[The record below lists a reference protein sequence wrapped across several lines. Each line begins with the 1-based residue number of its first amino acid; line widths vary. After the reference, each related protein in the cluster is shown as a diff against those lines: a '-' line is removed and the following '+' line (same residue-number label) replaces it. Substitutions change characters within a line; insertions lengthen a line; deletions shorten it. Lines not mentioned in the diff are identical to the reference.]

1 MTPLPHT
8 AMQLLSFDALHPDG
22 QQLSLLAQPVIM
34 PPSGAL
40 THWTWHPVPV
50 STRRTQPMFGHIVG
64 QAPAPPSPIP
74 VSQSS
79 PGSTTPFPQAAGQ
92 SPSRFA
98 LQPVIGQQ
106 PSCAEAPPIPHV
118 RVPVATHC
126 LVQAVP
132 CSVYTV
138 QPTFEHDDGQLP
150 SQFSPDSTTLL
161 PQKGKQLLSFCE
173 LHVPAPPPGQQLS
186 PFTQAITVPF
196 AWQAAEQV
204 PPFTSV

>member
-1 MTPLPHT
+1 MKFWFDCAWQLAAVGQTAPPSAAGSQISPGSMTPLPHT
-8 AMQLLSFDALHPDG
+8 GMQLLSFAALHPVG

-40 THWTWHPVPV
+40 THWTWHAVPTSARSV
-50 STRRTQPMFGHIVG
+50 HPMFGHIVG

-79 PGSTTPFPQAAGQ
+79 PGSTTPLPHTAMQ
-92 SPSRFA
+92 SASWFA

-106 PSCAEAPPIPHV
+106 PSCAEAPPIPQV
-118 RVPVATHC
+118 SVPVATHC

-138 QPTFEHDDGQLP
+138 HPTFEHEDGQLP
-150 SQFSPDSTTLL
+150 SQFSPDSMTPL
-161 PQKGKQLLSFCE
+161 PQ
-173 LHVPAPPPGQQLS
+173 
-186 PFTQAITVPF
+186 
-196 AWQAAEQV
+196 
-204 PPFTSV
+204 